1 MTTFVHEIYSI
12 LEYISLFPRVIYFY
26 VELNTIIVMTF
37 KEDFKP
43 SRVYNKLVIDAINKD
58 IANDRSI
65 IIPNTFDIDVKNNNK
80 KYLCGTGRMECFDTG
95 KIIKRYYSNVGINAW
110 REIVELR
117 SIILHELFYFINY
130 TICFNSNVVKISKDL
145 FDAVCR
151 NGIRSGCNKRDFA
164 NAIVTLE
171 KLNIIRRTDKRSM
184 FEVNPRVIFK
194 GDINKFHEII
204 TKGKLDDSKIKL
216 DNNVNYIDR
225 IGLVKDDNCIII
237 KNKQVYKS
245 ELDYLYDDNENNV
258 DKANNKN
265 NETEIIEAEE
275 IDTGKIDW
283 DW

>member
-1 MTTFVHEIYSI
+1 M
-12 LEYISLFPRVIYFY
+12 
-26 VELNTIIVMTF
+26 
-37 KEDFKP
+37 
-43 SRVYNKLVIDAINKD
+43 LVLMLGEKQ
-58 IANDRSI
+58 
-65 IIPNTFDIDVKNNNK
+65 
-80 KYLCGTGRMECFDTG
+80 
-95 KIIKRYYSNVGINAW
+95 
-110 REIVELR
+110 
-117 SIILHELFYFINY
+117 INY

-225 IGLVKDDNCIII
+225 IGLIKDDNCIII

-258 DKANNKN
+258 DKANNEN

-275 IDTGKIDW
+275 VSQVEQDIHISLQIQQQLFVRLKSRQMPFFQQRQLIGIGNDESKKINND
-283 DW
+283 DKDENDSIEKEGYKYNEDKCNNKDNDDDDSDNDDD

>member
-1 MTTFVHEIYSI
+1 MTTFVHEIYFI

-130 TICFNSNVVKISKDL
+130 
-145 FDAVCR
+145 
-151 NGIRSGCNKRDFA
+151 NKYIMDF
-164 NAIVTLE
+164 IY
-171 KLNIIRRTDKRSM
+171 
-184 FEVNPRVIFK
+184 
-194 GDINKFHEII
+194 
-204 TKGKLDDSKIKL
+204 SKINRK
-216 DNNVNYIDR
+216 
-225 IGLVKDDNCIII
+225 
-237 KNKQVYKS
+237 
-245 ELDYLYDDNENNV
+245 
-258 DKANNKN
+258 
-265 NETEIIEAEE
+265 
-275 IDTGKIDW
+275 
-283 DW
+283 

>member
-1 MTTFVHEIYSI
+1 MKKNI
-12 LEYISLFPRVIYFY
+12 LLTAFTSLLFSTAAF
-26 VELNTIIVMTF
+26 
-37 KEDFKP
+37 
-43 SRVYNKLVIDAINKD
+43 
-58 IANDRSI
+58 ANDLSGVWQQIDDKTGSAKAI
-65 IIPNTFDIDVKNNNK
+65 IEIRKEANQT
-80 KYLCGTGRMECFDTG
+80 YTG

-258 DKANNKN
+258 DKANNEN

-275 IDTGKIDW
+275 VDTGKIDW

>member
-1 MTTFVHEIYSI
+1 
-12 LEYISLFPRVIYFY
+12 
-26 VELNTIIVMTF
+26 MTF

-258 DKANNKN
+258 DKANNEN

-275 IDTGKIDW
+275 VDTSKIDW
-283 DW
+283 NW